1 MEQIRCTA
9 PIEVTSSV
17 CKRVMKDTLALLFSE
32 SYHFVRFQNVE
43 MKQLKA
49 KLSSTMSQ
57 LIENQ
62 KWVIS

>member
-1 MEQIRCTA
+1 MLSLATEGYGTNQLYA

-17 CKRVMKDTLALLFSE
+17 CKRAMKDTLALLFSE

-49 KLSSTMSQ
+49 KLSSS
-57 LIENQ
+57 
-62 KWVIS
+62 